1 MYGVR
6 SVPNRSIVLAGHRTG
21 ISLEDEFWEGLKEI
35 AQERHM
41 TPSEL
46 ISAINADRP
55 NANLSSAI
63 RLFVLDFYRE
73 QVSYHQGR
81 VPIIPAERQALRRS

>member
-55 NANLSSAI
+55 NVNLSSTI
-63 RLFVLDFYRE
+63 RLFVLDAYRNQISE
-73 QVSYHQGR
+73 GR
-81 VPIIPAERQALRRS
+81 TRKQLVA

>member
-1 MYGVR
+1 MDDVR
-6 SVPNRSIVLAGHRTG
+6 SVPNRTIVLAGHRRG

-46 ISAINADRP
+46 IAAINANRQ

-63 RLFVLDFYRE
+63 RLFVLGFYLD
-73 QVSYHQGR
+73 QISDYQGR
-81 VPIIPAERQALRRS
+81 TREKMNA

>member
-1 MYGVR
+1 MDDVR
-6 SVPNRSIVLAGHRTG
+6 SVPSRTIVLAGHKTG
-21 ISLEDEFWEGLKEI
+21 VSLEDEFWERLKEI

-46 ISAINADRP
+46 IAAINADRQ

-63 RLFVLDFYRE
+63 RLFVLGFYLD
-73 QVSYHQGR
+73 QISDYQGR
-81 VPIIPAERQALRRS
+81 MQEKLNA

>member
-1 MYGVR
+1 MDDVR

-46 ISAINADRP
+46 ISVINADRQ
-55 NANLSSAI
+55 NANLSSTI
-63 RLFVLDFYRE
+63 RLFVLGFYLDRI
-73 QVSYHQGR
+73 SDYQGR
-81 VPIIPAERQALRRS
+81 TREKLNA

>member
-1 MYGVR
+1 MKSTVIK
-6 SVPNRSIVLAGHRTG
+6 RSIALAGHNTSV
-21 ISLEDEFWEGLKEI
+21 SLEDDFWNALKEI

-55 NANLSSAI
+55 NVNLSSTI
-63 RLFVLDFYRE
+63 RLFVLDAYRNQISEGRTRE
-73 QVSYHQGR
+73 QLV
-81 VPIIPAERQALRRS
+81 A